1 MMESYDIDF
10 IGLIQL
16 YAFSKEE
23 ALSKFRKWI
32 ATAPGSVQLED
43 YDSEDEE

>member
-1 MMESYDIDF
+1 MGTYDIDF
-10 IGLIQL
+10 IGLIQI

-43 YDSEDEE
+43 YDNEDEE

>member
-1 MMESYDIDF
+1 MESYDIDF
-10 IGLIQL
+10 IGLIQI

-32 ATAPGSVQLED
+32 AIAPGSVQLED

>member
-1 MMESYDIDF
+1 MESYNIDF
-10 IGLIQL
+10 IGLIQI

-43 YDSEDEE
+43 YNSEDEE

>member
-1 MMESYDIDF
+1 MESYDIDF
-10 IGLIQL
+10 IGLIQI

-23 ALSKFRKWI
+23 ALSKFRKQI

>member
-1 MMESYDIDF
+1 MEFYDIDF
-10 IGLIQL
+10 IGLIQI

-32 ATAPGSVQLED
+32 AIAPGCVELED
-43 YDSEDEE
+43 YDNEDEE